1 MSSTTHPK
9 FFQRGR
15 INARDLIKQDL
26 EFIQDYATRY
36 SISKTLTAEEI
47 VHKIFESRQEFI
59 PILPNH
65 TWALEDD
72 RIVLTERREPP
83 AYPRYQS
90 LPSNPLPLGDAFPEP
105 PEDTFSRSPSPSSE
119 EHIEERPSRLPLVYP
134 PVGLG
139 DQPVPDDW
147 LQQMFEEYQEN
158 HETVVSELEKL
169 VEEIK
174 NISYETVRAMSKVRK
189 EQSNTWHLLDTV
201 KEVCGSEFVDKL
213 LRDIHVTTRF
223 EINRK
228 LRASGI
234 PSETVLPT
242 ADDEHGGT
250 IRSKKFTRD
259 KQIFG
264 MSGGSMLA
272 LHEGPGPSQP
282 SNSQVGA
289 ASSMEPLVE
298 ASIPEQIS
306 AASATRPSA
315 PPKSSQS
322 AAEST
327 VNQVTEPSESAVAAP
342 SLRRSTRNKRSRAI
356 STDNPSEDL
365 ATLRSKRRKASPPVD
380 VRPVPQESTSNAVLP
395 PTSTPPVIPVV
406 ASSSLEGPSLSTS
419 QRVQRPDS
427 IDLWGPRSRFQDQI
441 LEASAATSNPAQA
454 AASSSDPS
462 TTSNQSRP
470 EEPFN
475 LWTARFPMGVRREH
489 DLIPSQ
495 PSSSQVGFS
504 QPSDVDSLGPSSP
517 AQIASFGLGQSAAT
531 SLGQSTTSSSQPP
544 ATAFSQPAMSP
555 SQPTASSSQPTA
567 DSSQPSQPRRPAPL
581 KRSNERLVIN
591 SDGTFEIINLTSSS
605 QPPATAFNQPAM
617 SPSQPTASSSQ
628 PTADSSQPSQPRRPA
643 PLRRT
648 HEQLV
653 MNSDGTLEIIDT
665 SSLSHP
671 ATTAFNQPA
680 MSFSQPTASSSQL
693 TTSSSQPT
701 TSSSQPTTS
710 SSQPTTSSSQP
721 TTSSS
726 QPTTSSSQ
734 PATSSSQPAT
744 TSSSQPTADSSQP
757 SQPRRPAP
765 LRRTNERLVMNS
777 DGTLEIINYD
787 TPERIAEGEEIVRDA
802 QRRGHRYTLSQ
813 ISELCAPRYP
823 FLFAGKSEDSYH
835 SICPPSPRAGW

>member
-36 SISKTLTAEEI
+36 SISKTLAAEEI

-83 AYPRYQS
+83 VYPRYQS
-90 LPSNPLPLGDAFPEP
+90 LPSNPPSLGDAFPEP

-147 LQQMFEEYQEN
+147 LQQIFEEYQEN

-174 NISYETVRAMSKVRK
+174 TISYETVRAMSKVRK
-189 EQSNTWHLLDTV
+189 EQSHTWHLLDTV

-213 LRDIHVTTRF
+213 LRDIHATTRF

-234 PSETVLPT
+234 PSDTVLPT

-264 MSGGSMLA
+264 MTGGSTLP

-282 SNSQVGA
+282 SNSQLGA
-289 ASSMEPLVE
+289 ASSMGPLVD
-298 ASIPEQIS
+298 ASIPEKIS
-306 AASATRPSA
+306 AAAATRPSA

-342 SLRRSTRNKRSRAI
+342 NLRRSTRNKRSRAI

-365 ATLRSKRRKASPPVD
+365 ASATLRSKRRKASPPVD
-380 VRPVPQESTSNAVLP
+380 VRPVPQESTSNAVP

-406 ASSSLEGPSLSTS
+406 ASSSIEGPSLSS

-427 IDLWGPRSRFQDQI
+427 FDLWGPRSRFQDQI

-454 AASSSDPS
+454 VASSSDPS
-462 TTSNQSRP
+462 TTSNQTRP

-475 LWTARFPMGVRREH
+475 LWTARFPMGARREH
-489 DLIPSQ
+489 DLIPSR

-531 SLGQSTTSSSQPP
+531 SLDQPTTSSSQPA

-555 SQPTASSSQPTA
+555 SQPTAGSSSQPTT
-567 DSSQPSQPRRPAPL
+567 
-581 KRSNERLVIN
+581 N
-591 SDGTFEIINLTSSS
+591 SG
-605 QPPATAFNQPAM
+605 
-617 SPSQPTASSSQ
+617 Q

-648 HEQLV
+648 NERLV
-653 MNSDGTLEIIDT
+653 INSDGTLEIINLT
-665 SSLSHP
+665 SLSQLAAPAFSQP
-671 ATTAFNQPA
+671 ATGP
-680 MSFSQPTASSSQL
+680 SQPTASSSQP
-693 TTSSSQPT
+693 TTNSSQQATSSSQPT
-701 TSSSQPTTS
+701 TDSSQQATSSSQQATS
-710 SSQPTTSSSQP
+710 SSQPTTDSSQ
-721 TTSSS
+721 
-726 QPTTSSSQ
+726 Q
-734 PATSSSQPAT
+734 ATSSSQQA

-757 SQPRRPAP
+757 SPPRRPAP

-835 SICPPSPRAGW
+835 AICPPSPRAGW

>member
-36 SISKTLTAEEI
+36 SISKTLAPEEI
-47 VHKIFESRQEFI
+47 VLKIFESRQEFI

-65 TWALEDD
+65 TWALEGD

-83 AYPRYQS
+83 VYPRYQS
-90 LPSNPLPLGDAFPEP
+90 LPSNPLSLGDAFPEP

-119 EHIEERPSRLPLVYP
+119 ENIEERPSRLPLVYP

-139 DQPVPDDW
+139 DHPVQDDW

-174 NISYETVRAMSKVRK
+174 TISYETVRVMSKVRK
-189 EQSNTWHLLDTV
+189 EQTDTWHLLDTV

-213 LRDIHVTTRF
+213 LRDVHATTRF
-223 EINRK
+223 ELNRK

-234 PSETVLPT
+234 PSDTVLPT

-264 MSGGSMLA
+264 MSGGSTLP
-272 LHEGPGPSQP
+272 LHEGSGPSQP
-282 SNSQVGA
+282 T
-289 ASSMEPLVE
+289 ASSIGPSIE
-298 ASIPEQIS
+298 ACIPERIS
-306 AASATRPSA
+306 AAAATRPSA
-315 PPKSSQS
+315 PKSSES
-322 AAEST
+322 VAEST
-327 VNQVTEPSESAVAAP
+327 VNQVAEPSESAVAAP

-365 ATLRSKRRKASPPVD
+365 ASATLRSKRRKASPPVD
-380 VRPVPQESTSNAVLP
+380 VLPVPQESTSNDVLT
-395 PTSTPPVIPVV
+395 PTSTTPVIPVV
-406 ASSSLEGPSLSTS
+406 ASSSIEGPSLPT
-419 QRVQRPDS
+419 QRVERS
-427 IDLWGPRSRFQDQI
+427 ASFDLWAPRSRFQDQI
-441 LEASAATSNPAQA
+441 LEDSAATSNPDQA

-462 TTSNQSRP
+462 TTSNQTRP

-489 DLIPSQ
+489 DLIPSR

-504 QPSDVDSLGPSSP
+504 RPSDVDSLGPSSP
-517 AQIASFGLGQSAAT
+517 ARIATFGLGQSAAT
-531 SLGQSTTSSSQPP
+531 SLDQPTTSSSQPP

-555 SQPTASSSQPTA
+555 SQPTASSSQPTTS
-567 DSSQPSQPRRPAPL
+567 SSQPSQPRRPAPL
-581 KRSNERLVIN
+581 RRTHEQLVMN
-591 SDGTFEIINLTSSS
+591 SDGTLETIDTTSLS
-605 QPPATAFNQPAM
+605 QPAGTAFSQPAM

-628 PTADSSQPSQPRRPA
+628 PTTSSSQPSQPRRPA

-665 SSLSHP
+665 TSLSQP
-671 ATTAFNQPA
+671 AGTAFSQPA
-680 MSFSQPTASSSQL
+680 M
-693 TTSSSQPT
+693 SSSQPT
-701 TSSSQPTTS
+701 A
-710 SSQPTTSSSQP
+710 SSSQP

-734 PATSSSQPAT
+734 PATSSSQPT

-757 SQPRRPAP
+757 SQPRIPAP

-813 ISELCAPRYP
+813 ISEQCAPRYP

>member
-15 INARDLIKQDL
+15 INARDLIAQDL

-36 SISKTLTAEEI
+36 SISKTLAAEEI

-189 EQSNTWHLLDTV
+189 EQSDTWHLLDTV

-213 LRDIHVTTRF
+213 LRDIHATTRF

-234 PSETVLPT
+234 PSDTVLPT

-264 MSGGSMLA
+264 ISGGSTLP
-272 LHEGPGPSQP
+272 LHEGPGSSQP
-282 SNSQVGA
+282 STSQVGA
-289 ASSMEPLVE
+289 ASSMGPLVE

-342 SLRRSTRNKRSRAI
+342 SLRRSTRNKRSRAM
-356 STDNPSEDL
+356 STDNHSEDL
-365 ATLRSKRRKASPPVD
+365 ASATLRSKRRKASPPVD

-406 ASSSLEGPSLSTS
+406 ASSSIEGPSLSS

-441 LEASAATSNPAQA
+441 LEASAATSNSAQA

-489 DLIPSQ
+489 DLIPSR

-517 AQIASFGLGQSAAT
+517 DQIASFGLGQSAAT
-531 SLGQSTTSSSQPP
+531 SLDQSTTSSSQPA

-567 DSSQPSQPRRPAPL
+567 DSSQPSQPRKPAPL

-605 QPPATAFNQPAM
+605 QPPATAFVQPAM

-680 MSFSQPTASSSQL
+680 VSFIQPTA
-693 TTSSSQPT
+693 SSSQPT

-726 QPTTSSSQ
+726 QQ
-734 PATSSSQPAT
+734 AT

>member
-36 SISKTLTAEEI
+36 SISKTLAAEEI

-83 AYPRYQS
+83 VYPRYQS

-105 PEDTFSRSPSPSSE
+105 PEDTFSRSPTPSSE
-119 EHIEERPSRLPLVYP
+119 EHIEERASRLPLVYP

-139 DQPVPDDW
+139 DQPVQDDW

-174 NISYETVRAMSKVRK
+174 TISYETVRAMSKVRK
-189 EQSNTWHLLDTV
+189 EQSHTWHLLDTV

-213 LRDIHVTTRF
+213 LRDIHATTRF

-234 PSETVLPT
+234 PSDTVLPT

-264 MSGGSMLA
+264 ISGGSTLP

-289 ASSMEPLVE
+289 ASSMGPLVE
-298 ASIPEQIS
+298 ASIPEKIS
-306 AASATRPSA
+306 AATATRPSA

-342 SLRRSTRNKRSRAI
+342 NLRRSTRNKRSRAI

-365 ATLRSKRRKASPPVD
+365 ASATLRSKRRKASPPVD
-380 VRPVPQESTSNAVLP
+380 VRPVPQESTSNAVP

-406 ASSSLEGPSLSTS
+406 ASSSIEGPSLSS

-427 IDLWGPRSRFQDQI
+427 FDLWGPRSHFQDQI

-454 AASSSDPS
+454 VASSSDPS
-462 TTSNQSRP
+462 TTSNQTRP

-475 LWTARFPMGVRREH
+475 LWTARFPMGARREH
-489 DLIPSQ
+489 DLIPSR

-504 QPSDVDSLGPSSP
+504 QPSDVGSLGPSSP
-517 AQIASFGLGQSAAT
+517 ARIASFGLGQSAAP
-531 SLGQSTTSSSQPP
+531 SLDQPTTSSSQPA

-555 SQPTASSSQPTA
+555 SQPTASSSQPTT
-567 DSSQPSQPRRPAPL
+567 
-581 KRSNERLVIN
+581 N
-591 SDGTFEIINLTSSS
+591 SG
-605 QPPATAFNQPAM
+605 
-617 SPSQPTASSSQ
+617 Q

-648 HEQLV
+648 NERLV
-653 MNSDGTLEIIDT
+653 INSDGTLEIINLT
-665 SSLSHP
+665 SLSQLAAPAFSQP
-671 ATTAFNQPA
+671 ATGP
-680 MSFSQPTASSSQL
+680 SQPTASSSQP
-693 TTSSSQPT
+693 TTNSGQPTTNSSQQATSSSQPTTDSSQQATSSSQTTTSSSQQATSSSQPTTNSSQQATSSSQPT
-701 TSSSQPTTS
+701 TSSSQQATS
-710 SSQPTTSSSQP
+710 SSQPTTSSSQ
-721 TTSSS
+721 
-726 QPTTSSSQ
+726 Q
-734 PATSSSQPAT
+734 A

-757 SQPRRPAP
+757 SPPRRPAP

-835 SICPPSPRAGW
+835 AICPPSPRAGW